1 MKMKSVA
8 FLVVLLLLNNVQ
20 ASGDTL
26 APVEAPKGIPA
37 DTWKAFYEEAF
48 QGTIFKD
55 KTLRWGGNGP
65 SVTLLGQIN
74 PQEVTEISNLGI
86 QLKRLCNIY
95 YPNVNVSGDS
105 QGQFN
110 IHLIPQSQFK
120 EVIANAPTDVSS
132 YGQYTYY
139 STGSLSKVSMVV
151 DSNLTTNRN
160 SILIFRLLQG
170 LGFWGDTND
179 TNFPLFSMSKLTDNA
194 LTSKDKELYTLFCV
208 SGLNSGDTFST
219 YSNFIENL
227 ISKIPNQPPQ
237 LKSAVEYIVDEN
249 SINLEISLTS
259 LSEILTSGETKF
271 NWKIL
276 DQSGNVFEESSI
288 DNSENRI
295 RNSWEVLVK
304 GLTPNTNYRYI
315 YNFSNAYGE
324 GRTESLMFK
333 TDKPSSPEIAEK
345 VEQEILLFNEI
356 RDSQFTLSKIE
367 IEASA
372 TSGLELTSKSVTPK
386 ICSISGLTINFIS
399 IGKCRILLTQEG
411 DSDFSPAE
419 SLEVNFSILGS
430 KKTIICIKGKIVK
443 KINSYDPKCPA
454 GFKRKN

>member
-1 MKMKSVA
+1 MKKGIISILSA
-8 FLVVLLLLNNVQ
+8 LLILNNAA
-20 ASGDTL
+20 ASGETFVPIQ
-26 APVEAPKGIPA
+26 APRGIPA

-65 SVTLLGQIN
+65 SVALLGQIN
-74 PQEVTEISNLGI
+74 SQDVSEISNVSI
-86 QLKRLCNIY
+86 QLRKLCNIY
-95 YPNVNVSGDS
+95 YPNVNVSGEG

-110 IHLIPQSQFK
+110 IYLTPQSKFK
-120 EVIANAPTDVSS
+120 EVIAGAPADVSS
-132 YGQYTYY
+132 YGQYSYY
-139 STGSLSKVSMVV
+139 TNGTLSKVSMVV

-179 TNFPLFSMSKLTDNA
+179 INFPLFSMSKLTDNA

-271 NWKIL
+271 NWKLL
-276 DQSGNVFEESSI
+276 DQSGNVIEEYSI
-288 DNSENRI
+288 DNSENRL

-333 TDKPSSPEIAEK
+333 TDKPSSPEITEK

-356 RDSQFTLSKIE
+356 QDSQFILSKIE

-454 GFKRKN
+454 GYKRKN